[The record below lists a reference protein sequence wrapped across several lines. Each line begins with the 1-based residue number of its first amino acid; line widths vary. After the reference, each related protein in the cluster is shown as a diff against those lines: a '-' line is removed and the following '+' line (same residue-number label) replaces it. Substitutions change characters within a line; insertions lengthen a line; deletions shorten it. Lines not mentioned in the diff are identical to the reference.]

1 MNKEKIFMNG
11 IFVREKTFNNGG
23 SILNV
28 DIVNVNEFAKL
39 LQQHAKSDGKIT
51 LEIKSRREKAE
62 NGLTH
67 YVEVSQYVKVEVDG
81 KHKDFQKDVNK
92 TSNRFETGDDMPF

>member
-1 MNKEKIFMNG
+1 MEEKIFMNG
-11 IFVREKTFNNGG
+11 IFVREKTFDNGG

-28 DIVNVNEFAKL
+28 DIVNVNEFAKQ
-39 LQQHAKSDGKIT
+39 LQQHAKGDGKIT

-67 YVEVSQYVKVEVDG
+67 YVEVSQFVPKE
-81 KHKDFQKDVNK
+81 KSKQEFK
-92 TSNRFETGDDMPF
+92 TGDDNDDLPF

>member
-1 MNKEKIFMNG
+1 MEKQKIFMNG
-11 IFVREKTFNNGG
+11 IFVREKTFENGG

-28 DIVNVNEFAKL
+28 DIINVDEFSKQ
-39 LQQHAKSDGKIT
+39 LQKQSNGDGKIT

-67 YVEVSQYVKVEVDG
+67 YVEVSQFVPKQKEENLKVI
-81 KHKDFQKDVNK
+81 K
-92 TSNRFETGDDMPF
+92 TNSHDDMPF

>member
-1 MNKEKIFMNG
+1 MDKEKIFMNG
-11 IFVREKTFNNGG
+11 IFVREKTFDNGG

-28 DIVNVNEFAKL
+28 DIINVNEFGEQ
-39 LQQHAKSDGKIT
+39 LQKHAKSDGKIT

-67 YVEVSQYVKVEVDG
+67 YVEVSQFVPKPKPKKEV
-81 KHKDFQKDVNK
+81 NN
-92 TSNRFETGDDMPF
+92 SFETGDDVPF

>member
-1 MNKEKIFMNG
+1 MDKEKIFMNG
-11 IFVREKTFNNGG
+11 IFVREKTFDNGG

-28 DIVNVNEFAKL
+28 DIVNVNEFAKQ
-39 LQQHAKSDGKIT
+39 LQQHAKGDGKIT

-67 YVEVSQYVKVEVDG
+67 YVEVSQFVPQPKKET
-81 KHKDFQKDVNK
+81 NN
-92 TSNRFETGDDMPF
+92 SFETGDDVPF